1 MIIYNVTVNID
12 NSVHDEWLQWMKS
25 KHIPDVVNTGCFTE
39 GKMFRILVEEQQGV
53 SYSIQY
59 SALSM
64 EDVDRYLENHAQAK
78 REDAHKMYGG
88 KFTAFR
94 TLLEHI
100 E

>member
-1 MIIYNVTVNID
+1 MIIYNVTVNIETD
-12 NSVHDEWLQWMKS
+12 VHDAWLDWMKS
-25 KHIPDVVNTGCFTE
+25 KHIPDVVATGCFTE
-39 GKMFRILVEEQQGV
+39 GRMFRILVEEQQGV

-59 SALSM
+59 RAESM
-64 EDVDRYLENHAQAK
+64 EDVDRYLGNFAQGL
-78 REDAHKMYGG
+78 REDAHKEFGG